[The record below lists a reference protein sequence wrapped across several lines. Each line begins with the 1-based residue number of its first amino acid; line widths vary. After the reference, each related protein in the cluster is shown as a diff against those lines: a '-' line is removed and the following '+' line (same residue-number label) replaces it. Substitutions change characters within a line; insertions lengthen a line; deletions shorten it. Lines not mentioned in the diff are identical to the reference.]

1 VIPMRKKAQAG
12 MSTAVAGLTSLAVVV
27 ILFVV
32 IGMISAFG
40 SDIVQDTSTDLL
52 TATSGCNSTSVVECG
67 QAYNNTISAQSGIGN
82 ITTKLPTLGTVMIGA
97 FIILILVAAFGSFVG
112 FNR

>member
-1 VIPMRKKAQAG
+1 MKLFKKKKKAQAG

-40 SDIVQDTSTDLL
+40 SDIVQDTQDDLTDY
-52 TATSGCNSTSVVECG
+52 T
-67 QAYNNTISAQSGIGN
+67 QAYNNTVSAQSGIGN
-82 ITTKLPTLGTVMIGA
+82 ITSKLPTLGTVMIGA